1 MSLEETK
8 AVNSQDN
15 KDVESQVED
24 SKEEMVR
31 DGQEALFEDKEG
43 NWIKCVEKTKREYKE
58 ENNL

>member
-1 MSLEETK
+1 MQETK

-15 KDVESQVED
+15 KDVESQVEG

-31 DGQEALFEDKEG
+31 GGQEALFEDKEG